1 VSRKNVALPYIPN
14 GNPLTPFSV
23 EAYGRLGK
31 PSVDLIGH
39 FGAEAA
45 GSGAVSNSAF
55 VRLAVREHPSPWCAA
70 WRHMCHLDARKHRTH
85 AKTVM
90 AQCKQQ
96 RMMEKSML
104 PNEATNT
111 QQLRDGVG

>member
-1 VSRKNVALPYIPN
+1 
-14 GNPLTPFSV
+14 
-23 EAYGRLGK
+23 
-31 PSVDLIGH
+31 
-39 FGAEAA
+39 
-45 GSGAVSNSAF
+45 
-55 VRLAVREHPSPWCAA
+55 
-70 WRHMCHLDARKHRTH
+70 MCHLDARKHGTL

-96 RMMEKSML
+96 RLMEKSML

>member
-1 VSRKNVALPYIPN
+1 
-14 GNPLTPFSV
+14 
-23 EAYGRLGK
+23 
-31 PSVDLIGH
+31 
-39 FGAEAA
+39 
-45 GSGAVSNSAF
+45 
-55 VRLAVREHPSPWCAA
+55 
-70 WRHMCHLDARKHRTH
+70 MCHLDARKHRTH